1 MHMYVIIGPNGVMC
15 IFGNAIHFSSVS
27 STVVD
32 VGCWSFVVLS
42 RFAGTILITLKN
54 AEIFPRP

>member
-1 MHMYVIIGPNGVMC
+1 MYVIIGPNRVMC

-32 VGCWSFVVLS
+32 VGCWPFVVLS
-42 RFAGTILITLKN
+42 MFAGN
-54 AEIFPRP
+54 HFD